1 MLGEDAEKTER
12 EEKNEGRG
20 GSRTNKERES
30 MFRIVANSFELGPA
44 DCVIVR
50 IVFPA
55 LWITSGDNRA
65 SIYEAF
71 QHKGVTS

>member
-1 MLGEDAEKTER
+1 MQRKLNGKKRTWGGGGEAVEQIKRER
-12 EEKNEGRG
+12 
-20 GSRTNKERES
+20 